1 LETALSLL
9 PGALNRST
17 TTFAGLRQTLDSLDP
32 VVNASKPASR
42 QLEPFAVELR
52 QLAEASIPTLH
63 ELADL
68 LSNPAGGGD
77 LLSLLKDTPGLARTA
92 IPAFPRLIHE
102 MNISQDQL
110 NAFREYAPDVVAA
123 LSNLGQAGAYY
134 DANGHY
140 VRTQPV
146 FDAFTV
152 NGLNQLAPLPSFD
165 TRYTGL
171 QVVHGRCPGS
181 AIQPT
186 ADGAA
191 PWVVSGCNAKAVLPG
206 P

>member
-1 LETALSLL
+1 LL
-9 PGALNRST
+9 T
-17 TTFAGLRQTLDSLDP
+17 
-32 VVNASKPASR
+32 
-42 QLEPFAVELR
+42 
-52 QLAEASIPTLH
+52 
-63 ELADL
+63 
-68 LSNPAGGGD
+68 
-77 LLSLLKDTPGLARTA
+77 LLKDTPGLARVA

-110 NAFREYAPDVVAA
+110 NAFREYTPDVVAA
-123 LSNLGQAGAYY
+123 LTNLGQAGAYY

-146 FDAFTV
+146 FDAFAV
-152 NGLNQLAPLPSFD
+152 NAANQLEPLPSFD

-186 ADGAA
+186 ADGSA
-191 PWVVSGCNAKAVLPG
+191 PWVVPGCNAASTLPG